1 MGWNPQTTG
10 WRLAMEV
17 EEEGWRGPR
26 APTRSQS
33 TVGRPEWVVCS
44 ARMGKGEEGSRTTW
58 QGRDGQRGLSRA
70 LGDVKPSGLIIP
82 KGTQE

>member
-1 MGWNPQTTG
+1 MRWNPQTTG

-17 EEEGWRGPR
+17 EEERVWDK

-58 QGRDGQRGLSRA
+58 QGRDGQRGLNRA